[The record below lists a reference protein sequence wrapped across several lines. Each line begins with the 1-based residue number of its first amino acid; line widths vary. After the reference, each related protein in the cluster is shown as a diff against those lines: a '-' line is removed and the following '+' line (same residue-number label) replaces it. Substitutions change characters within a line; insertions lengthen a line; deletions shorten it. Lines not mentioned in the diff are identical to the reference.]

1 CRGTALHSLSRLT
14 ISREAASPIDT
25 NPRGGMNELSESG
38 VTSEWLGQEGI
49 LPSGFS
55 DGGLWVGRHSGDD
68 DVLVFDPAEG
78 DAQAEVISFY
88 SLAKHRRRS
97 FRRDII
103 GTRIRPVTDEVSNAR
118 ALKDYARREA
128 LQA

>member
-1 CRGTALHSLSRLT
+1 
-14 ISREAASPIDT
+14 
-25 NPRGGMNELSESG
+25 
-38 VTSEWLGQEGI
+38 
-49 LPSGFS
+49 
-55 DGGLWVGRHSGDD
+55 HSGDD

-128 LQA
+128 LQAELEGEREADRSAHAEQQREAAIEAHRRHLETLGIDYAGVE